1 MEERKVVTY
10 GYRWLR
16 FVLIPIIIVS
26 ILGLIDSIEDWEINI
41 LTLIVSLFLYFLFW
55 RSRRMQHDSENLY
68 VINGS
73 KTKVIPFTSIISI
86 KRSRTTINGS
96 RFWILKYLNQLEETR
111 TLRYNTS
118 FTKEFRDS
126 VEKANP
132 DVVIWTHPFFN
143 H

>member
-1 MEERKVVTY
+1 MEKRKVVTY

-16 FVLIPIIIVS
+16 FVVIPFIIFPIF
-26 ILGLIDSIEDWEINI
+26 GLIESFENWEQNLLFLVI
-41 LTLIVSLFLYFLFW
+41 SLFLYFLFW

-86 KRSRTTINGS
+86 KRSRTKINGS

-111 TLRYNTS
+111 TIRYNTS
-118 FTKEFRDS
+118 FTKEFRDC

-132 DVVIWTHPFFN
+132 NVVIWTHPFFN